1 MPELMPMKAQ
11 VYKDPRPAE
20 YFQPFHR
27 RARTR
32 EPDAT
37 YTVVRI
43 LASAFCLIGFRARP
57 IDRDNVPSVG
67 PVIVAANHF
76 SYADHF
82 FVACF
87 LRRRVRFMAKSQ
99 LFKGIMAQVYSH
111 GGVFPVRRGH
121 RDAEALLTARTI
133 LANGGA
139 ITMYPEGGRSRT
151 GELAPHA
158 RPGVGRLAL
167 ESGATVVPTA
177 IHGSARVRNWKRGDF
192 PAVTVRYGRPMRW
205 EVVEEPTHEQQQA
218 VADAVFAEI
227 KVLYEELESKGRRA
241 VAREARK
248 SRVRGTDEGL
258 GAPVRPAPPAHPP
271 G

>member
-1 MPELMPMKAQ
+1 MPELVPMKAQ

-20 YFQPFHR
+20 YFQPFHL

-43 LASAFCLIGFRARP
+43 LASTVCLTLFRARS
-57 IDRDNVPSVG
+57 IDRDNVPAVG
-67 PVIVAANHF
+67 PVIVAPNHF

-87 LRRRVRFMAKSQ
+87 LRRRVRFMGKSQ
-99 LFKGIMAQVYSH
+99 MFKGVMAKVYSH

-139 ITMYPEGGRSRT
+139 ITMYPEGGRSRS
-151 GELAPHA
+151 GELASRA

-192 PAVTVRYGRPMRW
+192 PQVTVHYGRPMRW
-205 EVVEEPTHEQQQA
+205 EVVEEPTREQQQA
-218 VADAVFAEI
+218 VADEVFAEI
-227 KVLYEELESKGRRA
+227 RSLYEELESSGRRA
-241 VAREARK
+241 VARAARR
-248 SRVRGTDEGL
+248 SRVRTADDGL
-258 GAPVRPAPPAHPP
+258 GARVRPAPPADPP
-271 G
+271 Q

>member
-1 MPELMPMKAQ
+1 MPELVPMKAQ

-20 YFQPFHR
+20 YFQPFHV

-32 EPDAT
+32 EPDGTYSLIRLFSAT
-37 YTVVRI
+37 LCATV
-43 LASAFCLIGFRARP
+43 FRARA
-57 IDRDNVPSVG
+57 IERDNVPSVG
-67 PVIVAANHF
+67 PVIMAANHF

-82 FVACF
+82 FVAAF

-99 LFKGIMAQVYSH
+99 LFKGFMAKVYSH

-121 RDAEALLTARTI
+121 RDTEALLTARTI

-139 ITMYPEGGRSRT
+139 ITIYPEGGRSRT
-151 GELAPHA
+151 GELAPRA

-167 ESGATVVPTA
+167 ASGASVVPTA

-192 PAVTVRYGRPMRW
+192 PKVTVHYGRPMRW
-205 EVVEEPTHEQQQA
+205 EVVEEPTREQQQA
-218 VADAVFAEI
+218 VADEVFAEI
-227 KVLYEELESKGRRA
+227 KRLYEELETQGRRA
-241 VAREARK
+241 VLRAARRSK
-248 SRVRGTDEGL
+248 SAQRADGL

-271 G
+271 Q

>member
-1 MPELMPMKAQ
+1 MPELVPMKAQ

-20 YFQPFHR
+20 YFEPFHR
-27 RARTR
+27 RARTQ
-32 EPDAT
+32 EPDGT
-37 YTVVRI
+37 YTVIRI
-43 LASAFCLIGFRARP
+43 LAAAFCLIVFRTRAIGRG
-57 IDRDNVPSVG
+57 NVPAVG
-67 PVIVAANHF
+67 PVIVAPNHF

-82 FVACF
+82 FVAAF

-99 LFKGIMAQVYSH
+99 LFKGVMAKLYSH

-151 GELAPHA
+151 GELAARA

-192 PAVTVRYGRPMRW
+192 PPVTVHYGRPMRW
-205 EVVEEPTHEQQQA
+205 EVVEDPTREQQQA
-218 VADAVFAEI
+218 VADEVFAEI
-227 KVLYEELESKGRRA
+227 RSLYEELESKGRRA
-241 VAREARK
+241 VARAQRH
-248 SRVRGTDEGL
+248 SGTAGSPDGL
-258 GAPVRPAPPAHPP
+258 GAPIRPAPPAHPLH
-271 G
+271 

>member
-1 MPELMPMKAQ
+1 MPELVPMKAQ

-20 YFQPFHR
+20 YFRPFHR

-37 YTVVRI
+37 YTAVRV
-43 LASAFCLIGFRARP
+43 LASTFCLIVFRARS
-57 IDRDNVPSVG
+57 IGRRNVPAVG
-67 PVIVAANHF
+67 PVIVAPNHF

-99 LFKGIMAQVYSH
+99 LFKGFMAQVYSH

-151 GELAPHA
+151 GALAPRA

-192 PAVTVRYGRPMRW
+192 PQVTVHYGRPMRW
-205 EVVEEPTHEQQQA
+205 EVVEEPTREQQQA
-218 VADAVFAEI
+218 VADEIFAEI
-227 KVLYEELESKGRRA
+227 KSLYEALDSRGRRA
-241 VAREARK
+241 VAREERR
-248 SRVRGTDEGL
+248 SRTAGSADGL
-258 GAPVRPAPPAHPP
+258 GAPVRPAPPRHPP
-271 G
+271 Q

>member
-11 VYKDPRPAE
+11 VYKDPRPAD

-32 EPDAT
+32 EPDGT

-43 LASAFCLIGFRARP
+43 LASAVCLVLFRARS
-57 IDRDNVPSVG
+57 IGRRNVPAVG
-67 PVIVAANHF
+67 PVIVAPNHF

-99 LFKGIMAQVYSH
+99 LFKGVMAEVYSH

-151 GELAPHA
+151 GELAARA

-177 IHGSARVRNWKRGDF
+177 IHGSERVRNWKRGDI
-192 PAVTVRYGRPMRW
+192 PQVTVHYGRPMRW
-205 EVVEEPTHEQQQA
+205 EVVEEPTREQQQA
-218 VADAVFAEI
+218 VADEVFAEI
-227 KVLYEELESKGRRA
+227 RSLYEALELKGRRA
-241 VAREARK
+241 VARAERR
-248 SRVRGTDEGL
+248 SRSGVSADGL
-258 GAPVRPAPPAHPP
+258 GAPVRPAPPAQPP
-271 G
+271 Q

>member
-1 MPELMPMKAQ
+1 MPELVPMKAQ

-27 RARTR
+27 RARTQ

-37 YTVVRI
+37 YTGVRI
-43 LASAFCLIGFRARP
+43 LASALCLIVFRARS
-57 IDRDNVPSVG
+57 IGRRNVPAVG
-67 PVIVAANHF
+67 PVIVAPNHF
-76 SYADHF
+76 SYVDHF

-99 LFKGIMAQVYSH
+99 LFKGVAAKLYSH

-121 RDAEALLTARTI
+121 RDVEALLTARTI

-151 GELAPHA
+151 GELAAQA

-192 PAVTVRYGRPMRW
+192 PQVTVHYGRPMRW
-205 EVVEEPTHEQQQA
+205 EVVEDPTREQQQA

-227 KVLYEELESKGRRA
+227 RSLYDALESKGRRT
-241 VAREARK
+241 VAREERR
-248 SRVRGTDEGL
+248 SRTAGSDDGL

-271 G
+271 Q